1 VRPGRRRDPG
11 QERKAEPVEKQ
22 SRILVMS
29 DDAVAAQW
37 RCAQL
42 ALHGWAVFQATDHM
56 DALSAVSRH
65 DVDIVVLHLDP
76 DETLATDLPNV
87 LRQVAQTVY
96 LPVILLAGE
105 LDEPQR
111 CRCLDSGVD
120 EIVGFEI
127 SAAELSSHIRAM
139 LRIKDLQD
147 ALSASRGELQRALR
161 RERKLLSKLREDNAC
176 LQALAT
182 TDPLTHAQNVRSFH
196 DILEHEFKIAR
207 RYAQPLSLLMLD
219 VDHFKLV
226 NDNFGHPSGD
236 YVLKELAVVI
246 NQSVR
251 ESDVLARIGGE
262 EFAVVLP
269 KADADQAE
277 AFAERIRRQ
286 IAEHVFG
293 VYGKEISVTISIGS
307 ASYPC
312 DAEITEPEMLTYFA
326 DQALLMAKEAGRN
339 CVIAVRQVSMEVR
352 RRLRRQY
359 LSAPLEAEKLLSN
372 RSIPVTTDDQPA
384 PAPVR

>member
-1 VRPGRRRDPG
+1 M
-11 QERKAEPVEKQ
+11 EKK

-29 DDAVAAQW
+29 NDPVAVQW

-65 DVDIVVLHLDP
+65 DVDMVILHLDP
-76 DETLATDLPNV
+76 GEMLATDLPNV

-96 LPVILLAGE
+96 LPVILLTE
-105 LDEPQR
+105 EMDEALR
-111 CRCLDSGVD
+111 CRCLDSGAD
-120 EIVGFEI
+120 EVVGFDI
-127 SAAELSSHIRAM
+127 SLAELSSRIRAM

-147 ALSASRGELQRALR
+147 ALLSSRTALQRALQ

-196 DILEHEFKIAR
+196 EILEHEFKIAR
-207 RYAQPLSLLMLD
+207 RYQQSLSLLMLD
-219 VDHFKLV
+219 VDHFKVV
-226 NDNFGHPSGD
+226 NDTFGHPSGD

-246 NQSVR
+246 KQSVR
-251 ESDVLARIGGE
+251 ESDVLARTGGE

-286 IAEHVFG
+286 IADHVFA
-293 VYGKEISVTISIGS
+293 VYGKEISVTISVGL
-307 ASYPC
+307 ATYPS

-326 DQALLMAKEAGRN
+326 DQSLLMAKEAGRN

-359 LSAPLEAEKLLSN
+359 LSAPLEAEKLLSS

-384 PAPVR
+384 PAAVR